1 MNNGLDAIVF
11 KLGDGSY
18 FAFVRKYPAAAV
30 SAPSLDVLFSRLS
43 IALSDV
49 IRHEKFNYIIQPMP
63 A

>member
-1 MNNGLDAIVF
+1 MQNGLDAVVF
-11 KLGDGSY
+11 KLSDGSF

-30 SAPSLDVLFSRLS
+30 SANDLPSLFTRLS

-49 IRHEKFNYIIQPMP
+49 IKHEKFNYIIQPVP